1 MMATRR
7 IRRILVAVKNPSAA
21 ALPAVAKAA
30 QLAKALGAELTL
42 FQALSTPLNLS
53 DDLPPRQMV
62 RGTLENYTRSAH
74 EACLK
79 GLALRLRRRGIRV
92 SVSAEW
98 DHPADE
104 AILREAARVGAD
116 LIVVEA
122 HPRHHGASSFLRLTD
137 WELLRRS
144 PVPLLLVKRPA
155 PYRRPNVLVA
165 LDPDH
170 TFDKPVSLDAEILA
184 VGATVTS
191 ALSGSLH
198 AVHAYAPVMPADTAQ
213 GVISAAKLAATQTQA
228 AEHAGQKLAKAT
240 RGSGI
245 PKSRRHVSGRHVPDA
260 IEEVATEIRSSIVVL
275 GAVARSGFKR
285 LLIGNTAE
293 RVLDHL
299 SSDVLLVKPSIAA
312 RKVTPKGA
320 TVEAIAPPAPRT

>member
-1 MMATRR
+1 MATRR

-21 ALPAVAKAA
+21 ALPAVTKAA

-42 FQALSTPLNLS
+42 FQALSAPLNLGE
-53 DDLPPRQMV
+53 DLPPRHMV
-62 RGTLENYTRSAH
+62 LGALENYTRSAH

-79 GLALRLRRRGIRV
+79 GVAGRLRRRGVRV

-104 AILREAARVGAD
+104 AILREAARVRAD

-137 WELLRRS
+137 WELIRRS
-144 PVPLLLVKRPA
+144 PVPLLLIKRPA
-155 PYRRPNVLVA
+155 PYRRPRILAA

-184 VGATVTS
+184 AGATIAS

-198 AVHAYAPVMPADTAQ
+198 AMHAYAPVMPADTTQ
-213 GVISAAKLAATQTQA
+213 GVISAAQLAATQTQA
-228 AEHAGQKLAKAT
+228 ATEASEKLAKAT

-245 PKSRRHVSGRHVPDA
+245 PRSRRHVSGRHVPDA
-260 IEEVATEIRSSIVVL
+260 IEQVASEIRSSIVVM

-299 SSDVLLVKPSIAA
+299 ASDVLLVKPGLPARRPAA
-312 RKVTPKGA
+312 KVATTPAVTPP
-320 TVEAIAPPAPRT
+320 VPRT

>member
-1 MMATRR
+1 MATCR

-30 QLAKALGAELTL
+30 QLAKALGADLTL

-53 DDLPPRQMV
+53 DDLPPRHAV
-62 RGTLENYTRSAH
+62 LGALENYTRSAH

-104 AILREAARVGAD
+104 AILREAARVRAD

-155 PYRRPNVLVA
+155 PYRRPRVLAA

-170 TFDKPVSLDAEILA
+170 TFDKPLSLDGEILA
-184 VGATVTS
+184 FGTTLAA

-198 AVHAYAPVMPADTAQ
+198 AVHAYAPVMPADTTQ
-213 GVISAAKLAATQTQA
+213 GVISAATLAAAQTQA
-228 AEHAGQKLAKAT
+228 AANASQKLAKAT

-260 IEEVATEIRSSIVVL
+260 IEQVAAEIRSSIVVL
-275 GAVARSGFKR
+275 GAVARSGLKR

-299 SSDVLLVKPSIAA
+299 SSDVLLVKPGLAA
-312 RKVTPKGA
+312 RRVTPKVA
-320 TVEAIAPPAPRT
+320 AARAAAPLAPRT

>member
-1 MMATRR
+1 
-7 IRRILVAVKNPSAA
+7 
-21 ALPAVAKAA
+21 
-30 QLAKALGAELTL
+30 
-42 FQALSTPLNLS
+42 LNLA

-62 RGTLENYTRSAH
+62 RGALENYTRSAH

-155 PYRRPNVLVA
+155 PYRRPNVLAA

-170 TFDKPVSLDAEILA
+170 TFDKPVRLDAEILA
-184 VGATVTS
+184 VAATIAS

-198 AVHAYAPVMPADTAQ
+198 AVHAYAPVMPADTTR
-213 GVISAAKLAATQTQA
+213 GVVSAAKLAATQAQA
-228 AEHAGQKLAKAT
+228 AASASQKLARAT

-245 PKSRRHVSGRHVPDA
+245 PQSRRHVSGRHVPDA

-275 GAVARSGFKR
+275 GAVARSGLKR

-299 SSDVLLVKPSIAA
+299 SSDILLVKPGLVTRRVHPKVATAPAA
-312 RKVTPKGA
+312 
-320 TVEAIAPPAPRT
+320 APLAPRT

>member
-1 MMATRR
+1 MMVTCR
-7 IRRILVAVKNPSAA
+7 IRRILVAVKDPSAA
-21 ALPAVAKAA
+21 ALPAVTKAA

-42 FQALSTPLNLS
+42 FQALSTPLNLGE
-53 DDLPPRQMV
+53 DLPPRHMV
-62 RGTLENYTRSAH
+62 LGTLGDYTRSAH
-74 EACLK
+74 EACLE

-92 SVSAEW
+92 TVSAEW

-104 AILREAARVGAD
+104 AILSKATSVGAD

-122 HPRHHGASSFLRLTD
+122 HPRHHGASSFLHLTD

-155 PYRRPNVLVA
+155 PYRRPSVLAA

-184 VGATVTS
+184 VGTTIAA

-198 AVHAYAPVMPADTAQ
+198 AVHAYAPLVPADTTP
-213 GVISAAKLAATQTQA
+213 GVISVAKLAATQTRA
-228 AEHAGQKLAKAT
+228 AANARQKLARAT

-245 PKSRRHVSGRHVPDA
+245 PKSRRHVSGRNVPDA

-275 GAVARSGFKR
+275 GAVARSGLKR

-299 SSDVLLVKPSIAA
+299 SSDVLLVKPGLAA
-312 RKVTPKGA
+312 RRVTPKVA
-320 TVEAIAPPAPRT
+320 SPETLAPRA

>member
-1 MMATRR
+1 MARR
-7 IRRILVAVKNPSAA
+7 HIRRILVAVKNPSAA
-21 ALPAVAKAA
+21 ALPAVSKAA

-62 RGTLENYTRSAH
+62 LGALENYTRSAH
-74 EACLK
+74 EACLN
-79 GLALRLRRRGIRV
+79 GLARRLRRRGIRV

-104 AILREAARVGAD
+104 AILREAAKVRAD

-122 HPRHHGASSFLRLTD
+122 HPQHHGASSFLRLTD

-155 PYRRPNVLVA
+155 PYRRPSVLAA

-170 TFDKPVSLDAEILA
+170 TFDKPVQLDAEILA
-184 VGATVTS
+184 VGATIAS

-198 AVHAYAPVMPADTAQ
+198 AMHAFAPVMPVDTTQ
-213 GVISAAKLAATQTQA
+213 GVISAAKLAAAQTQA
-228 AEHAGQKLAKAT
+228 AAEACQKLARAT

-245 PKSRRHVSGRHVPDA
+245 PKSRQHVSGRHVPDA
-260 IEEVATEIRSSIVVL
+260 IEEIATEIRSSIVVL
-275 GAVARSGFKR
+275 GAVARSGLKR

-299 SSDVLLVKPSIAA
+299 SSDVLLVKPGLGGKRVNPKVATAQAA
-312 RKVTPKGA
+312 
-320 TVEAIAPPAPRT
+320 APLTPRT

>member
-21 ALPAVAKAA
+21 ALPAVNKAA
-30 QLAKALGAELTL
+30 QLAKALGADLTL

-62 RGTLENYTRSAH
+62 LGSLENYTRSAH

-98 DHPADE
+98 DHPADD
-104 AILREAARVGAD
+104 AILREAARVRAD

-144 PVPLLLVKRPA
+144 PVPLLLVKRPG
-155 PYRRPNVLVA
+155 PYRRPSVLAA

-184 VGATVTS
+184 VGATIAS

-198 AVHAYAPVMPADTAQ
+198 AVHAYAPVMPADTTQ

-228 AEHAGQKLAKAT
+228 AAHARQKLARAT

-275 GAVARSGFKR
+275 GAVARSGLKR

-299 SSDVLLVKPSIAA
+299 SSDVLLVKPGLAA
-312 RKVTPKGA
+312 RRVNPKV
-320 TVEAIAPPAPRT
+320 AIAQAAAPPAPRT

>member
-1 MMATRR
+1 MATHR

-53 DDLPPRQMV
+53 DDLPPRQLV
-62 RGTLENYTRSAH
+62 LGSLENYTRSAH

-79 GLALRLRRRGIRV
+79 GVAQRLRRRGIRV
-92 SVSAEW
+92 CVSAEW

-104 AILREAARVGAD
+104 AILREAARVRAD

-155 PYRRPNVLVA
+155 PYRRPSVLAA

-184 VGATVTS
+184 VGATIAS

-198 AVHAYAPVMPADTAQ
+198 AVHAYAPVMPADTTQ
-213 GVISAAKLAATQTQA
+213 GVISAAKLAATQTHA
-228 AEHAGQKLAKAT
+228 AALAGQKLARAT

-245 PKSRRHVSGRHVPDA
+245 PKERRHVSGRHVPDA
-260 IEEVATEIRSSIVVL
+260 IEEVAAETRSAIVVL
-275 GAVARSGFKR
+275 GAVARSGLKR

-299 SSDVLLVKPSIAA
+299 SCDVLLVKAGLAA
-312 RKVTPKGA
+312 IRVAPKIETA
-320 TVEAIAPPAPRT
+320 QAAAPPAPRT

>member
-1 MMATRR
+1 MATCR
-7 IRRILVAVKNPSAA
+7 IRRILVAVKDPSAA
-21 ALPAVAKAA
+21 ALPAVTKAA

-53 DDLPPRQMV
+53 EDLPPRHMV
-62 RGTLENYTRSAH
+62 LGTLEDYTRSAH
-74 EACLK
+74 EACLE

-92 SVSAEW
+92 TVSAEW
-98 DHPADE
+98 DHQADE
-104 AILREAARVGAD
+104 AILRKAASVGAD

-122 HPRHHGASSFLRLTD
+122 HPRHHGASSFLHLTD

-155 PYRRPNVLVA
+155 PYRRPNVLAA

-170 TFDKPVSLDAEILA
+170 TFDKPASLDAEILA
-184 VGATVTS
+184 VGTTIAA

-198 AVHAYAPVMPADTAQ
+198 AVHAYAPLMPADMTP
-213 GVISAAKLAATQTQA
+213 GVISAAKLAATQTEA
-228 AEHAGQKLAKAT
+228 AANASQKLAKAT

-275 GAVARSGFKR
+275 GAVARSGLKR

-299 SSDVLLVKPSIAA
+299 SSDVLLVKPGLAA
-312 RKVTPKGA
+312 RRVTPKVA
-320 TVEAIAPPAPRT
+320 SPETLAPRT